1 MMCELCGKETESVFR
16 AIIEGTEMNVCAECS
31 KFGKVISKRVPEK
44 KNIIK
49 KVEQPTSQNKVEIIE
64 VVSPGA
70 GRIIRE
76 KREKMGL
83 KQEEFAKTLSIKE
96 SMLHKIE
103 TGEFVPPVELA
114 KKIERILHIRIVE
127 QREERAEHVTGTTKT
142 GSELTIGDIL
152 NMSKKK

>member
-1 MMCELCGKETESVFR
+1 MCELCGKETESVFR